1 MISAV
6 EKFLRTPEVEN
17 LPKKQQNAKKI
28 LLKSTLD
35 FELEKH
41 KITYFHISVC
51 VLCLV
56 CRMDMIQCAL
66 DSPHLVECFRYPH

>member
-35 FELEKH
+35 FELEKQ
-41 KITYFHISVC
+41 KITFFHISVC

>member
-35 FELEKH
+35 FELEKQ
-41 KITYFHISVC
+41 KITFFSYFR
-51 VLCLV
+51 LCLMFGV
-56 CRMDMIQCAL
+56 SYGHDSMCAG
-66 DSPHLVECFRYPH
+66 

>member
-41 KITYFHISVC
+41 DLTK
-51 VLCLV
+51 LCDFTRLQKFFNASYGV
-56 CRMDMIQCAL
+56 GVGI
-66 DSPHLVECFRYPH
+66 